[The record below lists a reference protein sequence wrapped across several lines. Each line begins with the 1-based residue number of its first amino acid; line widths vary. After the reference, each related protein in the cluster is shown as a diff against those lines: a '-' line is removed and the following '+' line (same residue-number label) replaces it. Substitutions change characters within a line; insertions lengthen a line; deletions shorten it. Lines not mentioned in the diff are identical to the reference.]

1 MKLDSLNGYFYEDR
15 FQVGKSRD
23 FFSLKQKAKN
33 NLAQVIF
40 FQASLEFLGKNNQ
53 NNKYVLNCKFA
64 SLWDR

>member
-23 FFSLKQKAKN
+23 VFSLKQKAKN

-40 FQASLEFLGKNNQ
+40 F
-53 NNKYVLNCKFA
+53 
-64 SLWDR
+64 

>member
-23 FFSLKQKAKN
+23 TFSFEKKPKN

-40 FQASLEFLGKNNQ
+40 F
-53 NNKYVLNCKFA
+53 
-64 SLWDR
+64 